1 MKIVTIIARI
11 LMGVIF
17 IIFGANL
24 VDPFLHLP
32 MPTGP
37 AGQMMTGLY
46 ETHFLILIGLCQ
58 VIGGLLMLIG
68 LYVTL
73 GLVILGPVL
82 VCIIFYHFV
91 VVPSGIPMALFM
103 TLLWCLVAWAH
114 KHHLA
119 GIFSRTA

>member
-24 VDPFLHLP
+24 VHPFLHLP